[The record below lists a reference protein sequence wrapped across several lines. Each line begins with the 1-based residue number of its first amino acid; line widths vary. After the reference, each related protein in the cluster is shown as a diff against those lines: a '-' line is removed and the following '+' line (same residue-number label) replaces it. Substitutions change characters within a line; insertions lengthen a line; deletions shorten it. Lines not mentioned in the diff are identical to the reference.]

1 MLVMRKA
8 DFLVGMGD
16 EYNVRRGTHVEVTGE
31 QGRFVSANPPVNGP
45 KVALFLLQT
54 SGYAP
59 DVQNRAWCDMLRKEA
74 EAQGQGA
81 APYVESAKPEPVKPT
96 PPAEAPKAEVSEAE
110 QDLRKT
116 LASFADKDA
125 LVAHVT
131 TTLGIDAGK
140 LDKRW
145 GADKIVAFAV
155 SEKMAGR

>member
-8 DFLVGMGD
+8 DFLVGMGS
-16 EYNVRRGTHVEVTGE
+16 EYNVQRGTHVEVTPE
-31 QGRFVSANPPVNGP
+31 QGRFVSANPRVNGP

-74 EAQGQGA
+74 EAQGRGA
-81 APYVESAKPEPVKPT
+81 APYVEPAKPEP
-96 PPAEAPKAEVSEAE
+96 PAEPPKAEGSEAE
-110 QDLRKT
+110 QALRKT
-116 LASFADKDA
+116 LAGIADKDA
-125 LVAHVT
+125 LVDYVT

-145 GADKIVAFAV
+145 GADKIIAFAV